1 MLHRGAAPNGPESES
16 KKPPPFV
23 AFPFYEYEQFACM
36 LVAFALNALDVF
48 SGHRSHP
55 FTGLMKT
62 RPSMTQK
69 KVSAYLPGYSSPEGT
84 MPPSP
89 AALVQC
95 ASETP
100 FAEGQK
106 A

>member
-1 MLHRGAAPNGPESES
+1 MLHRGAAPNGPESEA

-55 FTGLMKT
+55 LTGLCRRT
-62 RPSMTQK
+62 TSH
-69 KVSAYLPGYSSPEGT
+69 
-84 MPPSP
+84 
-89 AALVQC
+89 VQRRTE
-95 ASETP
+95 S
-100 FAEGQK
+100 
-106 A
+106 